1 MAVFLAIP
9 AAIKVAPAAATGLKA
24 GTTAVS
30 GFLARRAAAKA
41 VTNVATQ
48 TAARSTA
55 SGFLGK
61 SAGYLW
67 NRKLSWGGVITV
79 GAVSKFGVPAAAALD
94 NAMGNPVGNWALDSL
109 ESDGLRG
116 KVANAA
122 LRMTQGILAVSETI
136 DNEIATAVAN
146 PVIRSLE
153 RRGTLDPDDPN
164 YEMHR
169 NMVYAG
175 ALAVTV
181 SPIRATMS
189 LNENTN
195 IERSE
200 ILGAH
205 NKARSENPGAT
216 DVELAE
222 ATFVNLRQYIESR
235 QAQNDAEN
243 EQSVSLTDSFS
254 EHRQQ
259 AEHTAQKLREVS
271 RIDSL
276 HGEGLSAEFNRVVQ
290 ENNLGMFSNVKMFFA
305 TVFSKLGNIGGL
317 GDHFKR
323 AVVMDATI
331 SQFGDEFDMAGVANR
346 VRPDLDRTADHLA
359 PTPSAG

>member
-175 ALAVTV
+175 ALAVTG

-200 ILGAH
+200 ILGAY
-205 NKARSENPGAT
+205 NKAISENPGAT
-216 DVELAE
+216 QVELAE
-222 ATFVNLRQYIESR
+222 ATFVNLRQDIESR